1 MINYIKKIRRID
13 IIAFFVLLV
22 IFIILLRSFNLQ
34 YTEYSRYSDFKEKI
48 EIKHY
53 PIKMSRGSIVDRN
66 NNVLAESIQKN
77 SLIISDTSSLL
88 KDSNNTKEKVKKL
101 CVILDMDYLTL
112 KKILK
117 RRNNT
122 QYTRLPKGRY
132 LPSETKEKILA
143 LDIEGIYFEKEFK
156 RYYPEGEAIAPLI
169 GMTKIES
176 VKIKKNSGTLFKD
189 IISGQMGLE
198 RSFNETL
205 KEEDGEKIVMLD
217 KNRKIVNQL
226 RILTTPKEGKK
237 LTLTIDKRLQYVAY
251 RELKKQALKVN
262 AKSGSVVILD
272 TTNGDILAV
281 ASYPS
286 YDPNNRG
293 TYTNAGERNR
303 AIIDSLEPASTI
315 KPFLLTA
322 ALHSEKVKLNYK
334 YNTSPGRR
342 KIDGKEYTDT
352 KNNGILTAEGIVV
365 KSSNIGSIMMMKKF
379 DNKIYYDLLEY
390 VGIGEIIGINFP
402 SETEGKLD
410 HYTDWRKL
418 KQNSHAIGY
427 AFKASPLQLAKAY
440 SVIANEGLVINPRI
454 EKDKITYKNKQSKY
468 KNSFSKVKN
477 IVLQKVIEDGTG
489 KKAKID
495 GYTVGGKTGT
505 GRLHIK
511 KEGYDSKNHISWFA
525 GIVPLSLP
533 KLAIVV
539 VIDQPQTKTHGGSDI
554 AAPVFNKIATDSLRI
569 LNVSPDNISDYQK
582 NVLNNIENKNNYTL
596 KTLEVPYVL

>member
-1 MINYIKKIRRID
+1 MINFIRKIRRID
-13 IIAFFVLLV
+13 IIAIFAVLV

-34 YTEYSRYSDFKEKI
+34 YTEYDRYSGFKERI

-53 PIKMSRGSIVDRN
+53 PIKTSRGSIVDRN
-66 NNVLAESIQKN
+66 NNILAESIQMN
-77 SLIISDTSSLL
+77 SLIVNDTSSFL
-88 KDSNNTKEKVKKL
+88 KDNDAIEKVKKL
-101 CVILDMDYLTL
+101 CVILDMNFKVLL
-112 KKILK
+112 KKL
-117 RRNNT
+117 RNRSHT
-122 QYTRLPKGRY
+122 QYTRIKKGRY
-132 LPSETKEKILA
+132 LPSKTIEKILA
-143 LDIEGIYFEKEFK
+143 LDIDGIHFEEDFQ
-156 RYYPEGEAIAPLI
+156 RYYPEGEVTASLI
-169 GMTKIES
+169 GMLKED
-176 VKIKKNSGTLFKD
+176 KNVMF
-189 IISGQMGLE
+189 GQMGLE
-198 RSFNETL
+198 KSFNEIL
-205 KEEDGEKIVMLD
+205 KEEHGEKIVMID
-217 KNRKIVNQL
+217 KDRKIVNQL
-226 RILTTPKEGKK
+226 RVVNTPKEGKK
-237 LTLTIDKRLQYVAY
+237 LTLTIDTRLQYVAY
-251 RELKKQALKVN
+251 RELKKQAIKVN

-281 ASYPS
+281 ANYPS
-286 YDPNNRG
+286 YNPNKRR
-293 TYTNAGERNR
+293 TYTPARARNR

-315 KPFLLTA
+315 KPFLLSA
-322 ALHSEKVKLNYK
+322 ALHSKKVKLKYE
-334 YNTSPGRR
+334 YNTEPGRR
-342 KIDGKEYTDT
+342 EIDGKEYTDT
-352 KNNGILTAEGIVV
+352 RNNGILTAQEIIV
-365 KSSNIGSIMMMKKF
+365 KSSNIGSIMMLKKF

-390 VGIGEIIGINFP
+390 VGIGEKIGINFP
-402 SETEGKLD
+402 LETEGQLE
-410 HYTDWRKL
+410 HYTDWKKL
-418 KQNSHAIGY
+418 DQNSHAIGY
-427 AFKASPLQLAKAY
+427 AFKTSPLQLAKAY
-440 SVIANEGLVINPRI
+440 SVIANEGFVINPRI
-454 EKDKITYKNKQSKY
+454 EKDKITYKNKQPKY

-539 VIDQPQTKTHGGSDI
+539 VIDQPQTKIHGGSDI

>member
-1 MINYIKKIRRID
+1 MINFIKKIRRID
-13 IIAFFVLLV
+13 IIEIFVVLV

-34 YTEYSRYSDFKEKI
+34 YTEYDRYSGFKERI

-53 PIKMSRGSIVDRN
+53 PIKTSRGSIVDRN
-66 NNVLAESIQKN
+66 NNVLAESIQMN
-77 SLIISDTSSLL
+77 SLIVNDTSSFL
-88 KDSNNTKEKVKKL
+88 KDNDAIEKAKKL
-101 CVILDMDYLTL
+101 CVILDMNFKVLLKTL
-112 KKILK
+112 KN
-117 RRNNT
+117 RDHT
-122 QYTRLPKGRY
+122 QYTRIKKGRY
-132 LPSETKEKILA
+132 LSSETIEKILA
-143 LDIEGIYFEKEFK
+143 LDIDGIHFEEDFQ
-156 RYYPEGEAIAPLI
+156 RYYPEGEVTASLI
-169 GMTKIES
+169 GMLKEDKS
-176 VKIKKNSGTLFKD
+176 VMF
-189 IISGQMGLE
+189 GQMGLE
-198 RSFNETL
+198 KSFNEML
-205 KEEDGEKIVMLD
+205 KEEHGEKIVMID
-217 KNRKIVNQL
+217 KDRKIVNQL
-226 RILTTPKEGKK
+226 RVVNAPKEGKK
-237 LTLTIDKRLQYVAY
+237 LTLTIDTRLQYVAY
-251 RELKKQALKVN
+251 RELKKQAIKVN

-281 ASYPS
+281 ANYPS
-286 YDPNNRG
+286 YNPNERI
-293 TYTNAGERNR
+293 TYTPARARNR

-315 KPFLLTA
+315 KPFLLSA
-322 ALHSEKVKLNYK
+322 ALHSKKVKLKHK
-334 YNTSPGRR
+334 YNTEPGRR
-342 KIDGKEYTDT
+342 KIDGKVYTDT
-352 KNNGILTAEGIVV
+352 KNNGILTAQEIIV
-365 KSSNIGSIMMMKKF
+365 KSSNIGSVMMLKKF

-390 VGIGEIIGINFP
+390 VGIGEKIEINFP
-402 SETEGKLD
+402 SETEGQLE
-410 HYTDWRKL
+410 HYTDWEKL
-418 KQNSHAIGY
+418 DQNSHAIGY

-440 SVIANEGLVINPRI
+440 SVIANEGFVINPRI
-454 EKDKITYKNKQSKY
+454 EKDKITYKNKQPKY

-533 KLAIVV
+533 KLVIVV